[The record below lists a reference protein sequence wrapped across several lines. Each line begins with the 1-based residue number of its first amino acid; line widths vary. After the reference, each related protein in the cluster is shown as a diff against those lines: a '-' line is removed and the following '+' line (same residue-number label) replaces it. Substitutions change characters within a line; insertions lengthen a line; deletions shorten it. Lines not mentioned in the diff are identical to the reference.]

1 MALTF
6 EASRCVLAM
15 LHHLRLFLVS
25 RTTTSFK
32 ACALSEVHSTANTK
46 SDDINV
52 VKPYVRPARSAPGD
66 PRIGRRS
73 GSAVSVCLW
82 KSF

>member
-32 ACALSEVHSTANTK
+32 ACALSEVHS
-46 SDDINV
+46 IQQI
-52 VKPYVRPARSAPGD
+52 
-66 PRIGRRS
+66 PRAMTS
-73 GSAVSVCLW
+73 ML
-82 KSF
+82 